1 MCRTVLEHDTV
12 RGAHVAVITVRE
24 HNHWDDSAMF
34 CSVLAR
40 SDTRRQLKVVRPGKG
55 LCRENFLLSSLNI
68 NTQNIDYKEHS
79 PPLQA
84 STG

>member
-1 MCRTVLEHDTV
+1 
-12 RGAHVAVITVRE
+12 
-24 HNHWDDSAMF
+24 MF

-40 SDTRRQLKVVRPGKG
+40 SDARRQLQVVRPGKG